1 MSNVTLPNKS
11 ALGWLWLSVTIVL
24 LDLASKYWV
33 SSALTYNSPVEL
45 LPIFDL
51 RLLHNTGAAFSFLAA
66 EEGWQ
71 RWLFVSIAIVVSL
84 FIVRWLKQTD
94 SSDCLLASGY
104 ALILGGA
111 LGNLFDRIVHGHVVD
126 FISVHY
132 QGWYFPAFNVAD
144 IAITLG
150 AAALIVDALGFFKS
164 KSEV

>member
-1 MSNVTLPNKS
+1 MSNVTSPKKS
-11 ALGWLWLSVTIVL
+11 ALGWLWLSVAIVFV
-24 LDLASKYWV
+24 DLARKYWV
-33 SSALTYNSPVEL
+33 SSVLTYNSPVEL

-71 RWLFVSIAIVVSL
+71 RWLFVVIAIVVSL

-150 AAALIVDALGFFKS
+150 AAALIVDALGFFIS
-164 KSEV
+164 KSEI